1 MGLIREVYDA
11 VKNAGT
17 TKVDED
23 TQVDILEELLKP
35 NSISSQAKKS
45 FFVYPVLF
53 SDGLTEFETYY
64 SISKFLE
71 SQYAA
76 FTIIASDLH
85 QIMDKRSVQDH
96 IATVSTESLRDWNL
110 IISDNMR
117 DYHETMLSMEAPI
130 LSKDEETEEPL
141 SDYWI
146 EDENNPEKS
155 LLKTE
160 KARGVSSVGSAIQ
173 RKMSQSAPTI
183 VELRFRNPKV
193 SGELKISIAIKTN
206 VEILSQSEMGG
217 IFDYV
222 MDVASPKFRLYQVK
236 SGEKKFWK
244 DFILQMDRAERDKEL
259 YARLGKHPWFRT
271 LQTKNMKRYG
281 NLLLKLF
288 NQKAAPVPPTTSIIC
303 SKNELVSGM
312 KARYSD
318 ILRKPEFIQKILN
331 KMLLLCLGVYDAD
344 LERVDFFFHGFNQPM
359 TYDIRELHMTDRD
372 SQRLLIETLNAT
384 IRKMR

>member
-11 VKNAGT
+11 VKNVGT
-17 TKVDED
+17 TKIDED
-23 TQVDILEELLKP
+23 AQIDILEELLKP

-53 SDGLTEFETYY
+53 SDGLTDFQTYY

-71 SQYAA
+71 NQYAA

-85 QIMDKRSVQDH
+85 QIMDKKSVQDH
-96 IATVSTESLRDWNL
+96 IATVSTESLGDWV
-110 IISDNMR
+110 SAMSENMSN
-117 DYHETMLSMEAPI
+117 YHETAISMEAPV
-130 LSKDEETEEPL
+130 LSGDDETEDPL
-141 SDYWI
+141 GDYWVD
-146 EDENNPEKS
+146 DENKPGKMIMKAEK
-155 LLKTE
+155 L
-160 KARGVSSVGSAIQ
+160 RGVSSIGSQIQ
-173 RKMSQSAPTI
+173 RKMGQSAPTI
-183 VELRFRNPKV
+183 IELRFRNPKV
-193 SGELKISIAIKTN
+193 AGELKISIAIKTN
-206 VEILSQSEMGG
+206 AEILSQSEMGG

-281 NLLLKLF
+281 SLLLKLF

-303 SKNELVSGM
+303 TKNELVSGI
-312 KARYSD
+312 RTQYSN

-331 KMLLLCLGVYDAD
+331 KMLLLCLGVYDTD
-344 LERVDFFFHGFNQPM
+344 LERVDFFFHGFNRPIS
-359 TYDIRELHMTDRD
+359 YDIQELHMTDRD